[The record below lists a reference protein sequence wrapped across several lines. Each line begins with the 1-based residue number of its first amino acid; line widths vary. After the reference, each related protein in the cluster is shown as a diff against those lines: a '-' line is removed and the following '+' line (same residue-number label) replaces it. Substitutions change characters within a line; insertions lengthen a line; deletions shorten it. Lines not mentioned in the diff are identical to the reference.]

1 VSVLTPN
8 VAEASFAFGLRIR
21 DEATLA
27 EVGWG
32 LLDRLESR
40 SLLITR
46 GEHGMSLFESGGR
59 RTDLPAVAHEVYDVT
74 GAGDTVVSM
83 FAAALASG
91 ADFPEAAL
99 LSDYAAGLVVTELGT
114 ATVTRSAVSRS
125 LREGAAGGGPGWG
138 RG

>member
-1 VSVLTPN
+1 
-8 VAEASFAFGLRIR
+8 
-21 DEATLA
+21 
-27 EVGWG
+27 
-32 LLDRLESR
+32 
-40 SLLITR
+40 
-46 GEHGMSLFESGGR
+46 
-59 RTDLPAVAHEVYDVT
+59 LPAVAHEVYDVT